1 MSDAGD
7 RKIYREKASEM
18 RSQAARAE
26 TPTLR
31 TLYGDIA
38 VSWDLQADAI
48 ELAKPSPNVEA
59 SHSV

>member
-1 MSDAGD
+1 MSDAGE
-7 RKIYREKASEM
+7 RNTYREKAIEM
-18 RSQAARAE
+18 RCQAARAE

-48 ELAKPSPNVEA
+48 EPAKPSPNVEA
-59 SHSV
+59 SDSV